1 MSMLNE
7 AQFSFSLNEIL
18 AKIPVSALWI
28 ALSVFVGL
36 SLILGAALLYHWN
49 KYKLHSPNTDMTRIV
64 YLLGIF
70 LLIALCATSLVF
82 FNA

>member
-1 MSMLNE
+1 MFDE
-7 AQFSFSLNEIL
+7 AQFSFSLSEML

-28 ALSVFVGL
+28 ALLVFIVL
-36 SLILGAALLYHWN
+36 SLVAGAALLYHWN
-49 KYKLHSPNTDMTRIV
+49 RYKLHSPAIDMTRLV